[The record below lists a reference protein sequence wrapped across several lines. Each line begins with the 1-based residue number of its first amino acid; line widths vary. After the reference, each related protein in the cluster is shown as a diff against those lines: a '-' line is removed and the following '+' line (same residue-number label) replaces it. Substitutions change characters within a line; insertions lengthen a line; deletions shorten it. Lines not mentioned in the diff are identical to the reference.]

1 MVSQITNKARFERVI
16 YFFPFQLLS
25 LHFKKNHLL
34 LLFWFFLFGYI
45 TENIGTKYGIHILF
59 LFPEYLDHVNFWS
72 FFMVGLSIGGFIMAF
87 NLYSYIMHGFRFPFI
102 ATISKP
108 FFKFSVNNF
117 IIPVLFIV
125 LYCIHSYD
133 FQLNRELLPVKDIII
148 HLIGFIAGVAS
159 FIIICFSYFLKTNKD
174 AEFYKLQR
182 ELKKKQKKKLEGWFS
197 PRLASRAWRVD
208 TYLRHPFNIRLAR
221 VSDHYDEDV
230 LAKVLTQNH
239 VNAALFELIA
249 IATFIILGTFSS
261 YKFFIVPAGAS
272 MVLVFTMYLMLVSAL
287 FNWFKGWTMT
297 ILFVGFFIINIG
309 HHYFKFLGADNRAY
323 GLDYSTLTE
332 YKPESIENLRTQNE
346 IGQQDVALGL
356 EILENWKKRVT
367 ENNGDSIQKPKLIL
381 IGTSGGGLRAT
392 LWTYYALK
400 LADSLCNEQLLKH
413 TKLISGSSGGMIGA
427 ALVREL
433 FLKKQLGE
441 LDAYNQDF
449 GDNLGGDILNP
460 VVFSMATN
468 DLFIRY
474 RTFKYGNFEYTK
486 DRGYAFEKELNEN
499 TQFFL
504 DKKLNEYTEPEY
516 QALIPQFILS
526 PTIVN
531 DGRRLLISSTPI
543 SYLVNN
549 RPINPLIYNTPL
561 TENIEFSRCFSK
573 QGAHNLRFLTALRM
587 NATFPFI
594 LPTVS
599 LPTNPPIE
607 IMDAGLRDN
616 FGMLNNVKYLFT
628 FKDWIEENTS
638 GVIILQVRDKQ
649 KNRKL
654 EHNAV
659 PSMLQK
665 LASPVQALYGN
676 FERVQNFEHDKLMEY
691 TSSWFNG
698 KIDVID
704 LELTQSNNQNISL
717 SWHLT
722 ALEKKQIKNAV
733 YLPKNKDALLHLNQ
747 LLH

>member
-1 MVSQITNKARFERVI
+1 VVSQITNKARLERVI
-16 YFFPFQLLS
+16 FFFPFQLLA

-59 LFPEYLDHVNFWS
+59 LFPEYLDKVNFWS

-117 IIPVLFIV
+117 IIPVLFVI
-125 LYCIHSYD
+125 LYCIYSYD
-133 FQLNRELLPVKDIII
+133 FQLNRELLPVKEIMVN
-148 HLIGFIAGVAS
+148 LVGFIAGVVS
-159 FIIICFSYFLKTNKD
+159 FIILCFSYFMKTNRD

-182 ELKKKQKKKLEGWFS
+182 ELKQKQKKKLEGWFS
-197 PRLASRAWRVD
+197 QRLAARSWRVD

-221 VSDHYDEDV
+221 VSDHYDQDV

-239 VNAALFELIA
+239 VNAALFEIIA
-249 IATFIILGTFSS
+249 ILTFIILGTFSS

-297 ILFVGFFIINIG
+297 ILFVSFFALNVG

-332 YKPESIENLRTQNE
+332 YKPESVENLRTQKE
-346 IGQQDVALGL
+346 ISQQDYDLGIT
-356 EILENWKKRVT
+356 ILENWKNNVT
-367 ENNGDSIQKPKLIL
+367 VKSEGNTKKPKLIL

-392 LWTYYALK
+392 LWTYYALQ
-400 LADSLCNEQLLKH
+400 LADSLCNDKLLKH

-427 ALVREL
+427 AMVREL
-433 FLKKQLGE
+433 YLRKKLGT
-441 LDAYNQDF
+441 LDAYHQDF
-449 GDNLGGDILNP
+449 GESLGGDILNP

-474 RTFKYGNFEYTK
+474 RTFKYGNFNYIK

-504 DKKLNEYTEPEY
+504 DKKLSEYAEPEF
-516 QALIPQFILS
+516 QAIIPQFVLS

-549 RPINPLIYNTPL
+549 RPTNPFIYNNPI
-561 TENIEFSRCFSK
+561 TENIEFSRYFAK

-599 LPTNPPIE
+599 LPTDPPIE

-638 GVIILQVRDKQ
+638 GVIILQIRDKQ

-659 PSMLQK
+659 PSMLEK
-665 LASPVQALYGN
+665 MASPVQALYTN

-691 TSSWFNG
+691 TSSWFKG

-704 LELTQSNNQNISL
+704 LELTQSTNQNISL

-722 ALEKKQIKNAV
+722 ALEKKQIKNAI
-733 YLPKNKDALLHLNQ
+733 YLPKNKDALLHLKQ